1 MSRGNGER
9 DLATQQVICIWAVDL
24 CMGLR
29 GGRAFEAFASSNAN
43 LAFKI
48 HRHMQ
53 GQWQRSEAGT
63 LTWVLEKEEDG

>member
-9 DLATQQVICIWAVDL
+9 DLATQQVIYLCAVGP

-29 GGRAFEAFASSNAN
+29 GGRAFEGFASNAN
-43 LAFKI
+43 LASKI
-48 HRHMQ
+48 HHHVQ